1 MREIKYIIAKKYGK
15 LCHRKSTW
23 LSHDTIARDNG
34 FDSYS
39 QVIETGLLICG
50 RVIILECK
58 DINHRQKRINKT
70 SIDKQLLRARE
81 VESLYSYRYAGLR
94 EGD

>member
-15 LCHRKSTW
+15 IRHFKSNW

-34 FDSYS
+34 IDVYS
-39 QVIETGLLICG
+39 QVIETGLLVSG

-58 DINHRQKRINKT
+58 DQRHRQKRINKT
-70 SIDKQLLRARE
+70 SIDKQLLRVRE
-81 VESLYSYRYAGLR
+81 LESLYSYGYIKQ
-94 EGD
+94 GD